1 MSQDDN
7 KFLPDESFRDRM
19 VTIDEDGNRKWI
31 YATKPKGKFYNYRTY
46 VSYLFFAILVVL
58 PFIKV
63 RGNPLFLLDV
73 LNTRFIIFGKIF
85 WPQDFFIFGLGMI
98 AFIVIIILF
107 TAAFGRLFC
116 GWICPQTIFMEML
129 FRKIE
134 YAIEGDAPK
143 QKRLNDGPWT
153 NEKILKKT
161 AKHVIFFAL
170 SFFIS
175 NLFLAYI
182 IGVDEL
188 KLIIF
193 DSISNHIGGFTAIL
207 VFSFIFYGV
216 FAWFREQVCT
226 VVCPYG
232 RLQGVL
238 LDQNSMVVAYD
249 YQRGEPRGKVKDK
262 DILNLGDCIDCNLC
276 VKVCP
281 TGIDIRNGTQMECVG
296 CTARI
301 DACDEIMEKVNRPL
315 GLIRYASENGIL
327 NNEPLRYTPRMKLY
341 TLLLIAL
348 VALLSI
354 LLITRKDVDAT
365 IIRAQGMLY
374 QEVGTDSL
382 SNLYT
387 IKMVNKTIKNLNVS
401 LKLEGIPGQ
410 IKMAGDKDIPVHK
423 EGQGSGSFFIILPK
437 NQVKDRKTEVNI
449 GIYSNGERIDVL
461 STNFMGPIHVN

>member
-216 FAWFREQVCT
+216 FAWFREQEI
-226 VVCPYG
+226 G
-232 RLQGVL
+232 R
-238 LDQNSMVVAYD
+238 A
-249 YQRGEPRGKVKDK
+249 
-262 DILNLGDCIDCNLC
+262 
-276 VKVCP
+276 
-281 TGIDIRNGTQMECVG
+281 
-296 CTARI
+296 
-301 DACDEIMEKVNRPL
+301 
-315 GLIRYASENGIL
+315 
-327 NNEPLRYTPRMKLY
+327 
-341 TLLLIAL
+341 
-348 VALLSI
+348 
-354 LLITRKDVDAT
+354 
-365 IIRAQGMLY
+365 
-374 QEVGTDSL
+374 
-382 SNLYT
+382 
-387 IKMVNKTIKNLNVS
+387 
-401 LKLEGIPGQ
+401 
-410 IKMAGDKDIPVHK
+410 
-423 EGQGSGSFFIILPK
+423 
-437 NQVKDRKTEVNI
+437 
-449 GIYSNGERIDVL
+449 
-461 STNFMGPIHVN
+461 HV